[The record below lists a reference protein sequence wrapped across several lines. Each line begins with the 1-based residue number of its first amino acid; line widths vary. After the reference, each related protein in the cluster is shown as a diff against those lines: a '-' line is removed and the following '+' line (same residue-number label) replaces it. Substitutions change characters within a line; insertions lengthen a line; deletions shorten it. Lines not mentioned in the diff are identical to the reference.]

1 MDKAVSLISCTPL
14 RLQTAEQTLPSPSE
28 RVTRVVPCRAT
39 LRATLLSLPGHSLT
53 DLFHSN
59 YSINGSSATDSRKA
73 LSRVQLYW
81 LPACVLG
88 EVAEY
93 EC

>member
-39 LRATLLSLPGHSLT
+39 LLSLRGRSLPV
-53 DLFHSN
+53 LFHSN